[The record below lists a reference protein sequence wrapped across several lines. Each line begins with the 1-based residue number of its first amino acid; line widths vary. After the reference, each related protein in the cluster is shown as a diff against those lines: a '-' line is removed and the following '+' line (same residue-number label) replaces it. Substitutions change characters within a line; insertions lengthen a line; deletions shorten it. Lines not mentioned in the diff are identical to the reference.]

1 VAPDTSFKAA
11 RRAYYQS
18 SSFKLAMFF
27 TLLLGTAALILG
39 WYLFSINRDNLV
51 REASASIDAELSYL
65 KQIRDINGSED
76 MSVFIE
82 VRSQG
87 SDFPLYRLEGEDGAF
102 LLGNLETTPALVE
115 IMTEGLISFKTED
128 NISVAAKIE
137 TFADGRR
144 LLVGKNI
151 VPLLAAYSSF
161 RWASILII
169 GFMLVV
175 ILASF
180 FVSIFVVSRINIIA
194 SAAEAIVRTGDLS
207 QRISIAQSWDDL
219 SNLAQTLNLFLDR
232 IESLMKG
239 IQSVGDNI
247 AHDLRTPL
255 TRLRVGLENLSQKN
269 LKEEQVNTL
278 VEEADQ
284 LLSTFN
290 SLLRISRLEMGHR
303 RREFSQLD
311 LVEMLGDVFELY
323 EPFAEEKEVRL
334 NLKAQKPSLVEGDR
348 DLIFQ
353 VFANLFDNAIKFS
366 PAGGEVMIQIQKNAK
381 GVSVIISDQGPGL
394 SELELEKVFD
404 RFYRADQSRTLP
416 GNGLGLSL
424 VKAIMAY
431 HQGTISI
438 ENRDHGLAVRL
449 GFESAKA
456 NNITKN

>member
-1 VAPDTSFKAA
+1 
-11 RRAYYQS
+11 
-18 SSFKLAMFF
+18 M
-27 TLLLGTAALILG
+27 
-39 WYLFSINRDNLV
+39 
-51 REASASIDAELSYL
+51 
-65 KQIRDINGSED
+65 
-76 MSVFIE
+76 
-82 VRSQG
+82 
-87 SDFPLYRLEGEDGAF
+87 
-102 LLGNLETTPALVE
+102 
-115 IMTEGLISFKTED
+115 
-128 NISVAAKIE
+128 
-137 TFADGRR
+137 
-144 LLVGKNI
+144 
-151 VPLLAAYSSF
+151 
-161 RWASILII
+161 
-169 GFMLVV
+169 
-175 ILASF
+175 
-180 FVSIFVVSRINIIA
+180 
-194 SAAEAIVRTGDLS
+194 
-207 QRISIAQSWDDL
+207 
-219 SNLAQTLNLFLDR
+219 
-232 IESLMKG
+232 
-239 IQSVGDNI
+239 
-247 AHDLRTPL
+247 